1 MNKSKFFRYETKC
14 ISDEKIVMSKRYS
27 SMEQSI
33 SAYSNK
39 HDELQSRI
47 AALELE
53 RTTMINTRAKLEH
66 NVQKLEVNICTLV

>member
-1 MNKSKFFRYETKC
+1 
-14 ISDEKIVMSKRYS
+14 
-27 SMEQSI
+27 MEQSI
-33 SAYSNK
+33 SAYTNK

-66 NVQKLEVNICTLV
+66 NVQKLEVNTCTPI